1 MLTSATS
8 TNCARNLFASALT
21 STAGKQGQRILMT
34 ADTTKQ
40 TWTYSLTL
48 SRALIAAGHEVV
60 LASTG
65 KLPDRHQRRE
75 AAAVS
80 GLALYSSAY
89 RISWSD
95 DCWGDLRAAGH
106 WLLNLSAA
114 VGPSVVHLNDFGHAD
129 LPWNA
134 PVVQVVHDCIASRWR
149 AVNGSP
155 PPACLRRY
163 LLSAAGSLRAANRVV
178 THSRAMQRALYRHY
192 GPMSAVR
199 VIPNGH
205 EPVNLQARSKGQ
217 FILSAG
223 CVGDGAG
230 NIATLLRAAARVTW
244 PVRVAG
250 SGTNPD
256 ISGAGLQDVCMLG
269 EMHRAHVRAWLARAP
284 IFALPTRYEPS
295 GHALLEA
302 AHSRCALV
310 VGDID
315 SLREE
320 WDGAAVFVDPDDDA
334 GLVCALQRLIAN
346 PAERDDYANRAFAR
360 ARRRTASAMSAAY
373 ANVYAELTAQHFGA
387 AAVAARPSLH
397 MRLAT

>member
-1 MLTSATS
+1 MLTSATG
-8 TNCARNLFASALT
+8 TNCARNLFAPALT
-21 STAGKQGQRILMT
+21 STAGDQGQRILMT
-34 ADTTKQ
+34 ADTRKP
-40 TWTYSLTL
+40 TWSYSLTL

-80 GLALYSSAY
+80 ALALYSSAY
-89 RISWSD
+89 RISWAD
-95 DCWGDLRAAGH
+95 DCWDDLRAAGH
-106 WLLNLSAA
+106 WLLNLVAA
-114 VGPSVVHLNDFGHAD
+114 VSPSVVHLNDFGHAD
-129 LPWNA
+129 LPWHA
-134 PVVQVVHDCIASRWR
+134 PVVQVVHDCIGSRWR

-163 LLSAAGSLRAANRVV
+163 SLSAAASLRAADRIV
-178 THSRAMQRALYRHY
+178 TQSRAMQRALYQNY
-192 GPMSAVR
+192 GPLSAVR

-205 EPVNLQARSKGQ
+205 EPVNSQERKKGQ

-223 CVGDGAG
+223 CVGDNAG
-230 NIATLLRAAARVTW
+230 NIATLLRAAARVAW

-250 SGTNPD
+250 LGANPVNSGP
-256 ISGAGLQDVCMLG
+256 GLHDVCMLG
-269 EMHRAHVRAWLARAP
+269 KLHRAHLRAWLARAP

-295 GHALLEA
+295 GQALLEA
-302 AHSRCALV
+302 AQSRCALV

-334 GLVCALQRLIAN
+334 GLVYALQRLIAN

-373 ANVYAELTAQHFGA
+373 ANVYAELTARNFGA
-387 AAVAARPSLH
+387 PAIAARPSLH
-397 MRLAT
+397 LRLAT